1 MQGNFGTVED
11 RVFSVHSSNGR
22 HPEQQN
28 DRWSALVDD
37 GNETIASPIF
47 LVGSVRSG
55 TTLLRLM
62 LDHHPEL
69 AFFHEF
75 PYAVEK
81 VPDVGW
87 PDLNKYYEYLLEHRI
102 FQDSSFQIDKHL
114 DYPQL
119 MNSFLKQ
126 KRDRDHKRVVGA
138 TVHIHFDRLLR
149 IWPDARFI
157 HIVRDGRDVG
167 RSRVEL
173 GWAGN
178 MYTGVQSWI
187 EAERLWEQVKG
198 VVPASRRVE
207 LKYEN
212 LVMDA
217 EAELTRICDFLEL
230 AFDPAMLRY
239 NEHSTYDKPD
249 PKLIA
254 QWRRKLPAQA
264 VRIAEARIA
273 DMLVE
278 RGYELSEYKPLKI
291 GPIRE
296 RMLLNDDRKNRLM
309 ARHQTYGSSLFL
321 SELLVRALEP
331 AYRKFTNFRTEVRE
345 QMQQIDRSN
354 LK

>member
-1 MQGNFGTVED
+1 MHLETAED
-11 RVFSVHSSNGR
+11 RIFSVHSSNER
-22 HPEQQN
+22 HPDQQN
-28 DRWSALVDD
+28 GHWSPRVDD
-37 GNETIASPIF
+37 GIETIASPIF

-62 LDHHPEL
+62 LDHHSEL

-87 PDLNKYYEYLLEHRI
+87 PDLKDYHEYLLEHRI
-102 FQDSSFQIDKHL
+102 FQDSSFQIDRRL

-126 KRDRDHKRVVGA
+126 KRDRDHKRLVGA

-187 EAERLWEQVKG
+187 DAERLWEQVQG

-217 EAELTRICDFLEL
+217 EGELTRICDFLDL
-230 AFDPAMLRY
+230 SFDPAMLRY

-273 DMLVE
+273 EMLVK

-291 GPIRE
+291 GSVRE
-296 RMLLNDDRKNRLM
+296 RMLLSDDRKNRLL
-309 ARHQTYGSSLFL
+309 ARHQTYGTSLFL
-321 SELLVRALEP
+321 SELTMRMLEP
-331 AYRKFTNFRTEVRE
+331 TYQRFNNLRTRVRE
-345 QMQQIDRSN
+345 RIQQVERSN

>member
-1 MQGNFGTVED
+1 MHGSFGTMED
-11 RVFSVHSSNGR
+11 RIFSVQASKGN
-22 HPEQQN
+22 HPHRQN
-28 DRWSALVDD
+28 AWRSASVDD
-37 GNETIASPIF
+37 GVESIASPIF

-75 PYAVEK
+75 PFAV
-81 VPDVGW
+81 VALPDSGW
-87 PDLNKYYEYLLEHRI
+87 PDLDSYYEFLLKDRI
-102 FQDSSFQIDKHL
+102 YQDSRLEIDSRL

-178 MYTGVQSWI
+178 MYTGVQTWI
-187 EAERLWEQVKG
+187 EAERLWEQVQG

-212 LVMDA
+212 LVMNA
-217 EAELTRICDFLEL
+217 EQELTRICDFLDL

-249 PKLIA
+249 PKLIG

-273 DMLVE
+273 EMLVD

-291 GPIRE
+291 GPLRE
-296 RMLLNDDRKNRLM
+296 RMLLSDDRKNRLA
-309 ARHQTYGSSLFL
+309 ARHQLYGSSLFL
-321 SELLVRALEP
+321 SELMIRALDP
-331 AYRKFTNFRTEVRE
+331 AYRKFTNFRKEVRE
-345 QMQQIDRSN
+345 RIHEIERSI